1 MAYQLPPEVASWSVV
16 FQQLETN
23 KTMLGIEDYSVSQ
36 TTLEQVFLSCL
47 IMNSSPIV
55 IIVLLLLLF
64 RCFCSL
70 LKFKILALEPEN
82 L

>member
-23 KTMLGIEDYSVSQ
+23 KTVLGIEDYSVSQ
-36 TTLEQVFLSCL
+36 TTLEQVFLSWL

-55 IIVLLLLLF
+55 IYSIVIVLVQVFLQF
-64 RCFCSL
+64 AKVQDFGS
-70 LKFKILALEPEN
+70 
-82 L
+82 